1 VQGEFAIEIQSM
13 ARSGQAWLATD
24 ELSGNIRD
32 HGRVVYGL
40 TDIPMIG
47 WPVLQ
52 HARVAMNKAERF
64 ATQAAQAVPPGV
76 LSSAGISWIGHTT
89 MAEPACDLTRPSRQ
103 VAMGSHPEMSGRAE
117 AISSRG

>member
-1 VQGEFAIEIQSM
+1 MQGEFAIEIQSM

-64 ATQAAQAVPPGV
+64 ATQAAQAVPQAYRVLPG
-76 LSSAGISWIGHTT
+76 
-89 MAEPACDLTRPSRQ
+89 
-103 VAMGSHPEMSGRAE
+103 
-117 AISSRG
+117 SRGSGIRRWLSPPVI